1 MILELT
7 NKESRVLESLLA
19 SELSDSAIIV
29 EMFEIYGVEIRVID
43 NPVIPQKAAEVP
55 VFEDGSEAVWV
66 PR

>member
-29 EMFEIYGVEIRVID
+29 EMFEIYGVEIRVLD
-43 NPVIPQKAAEVP
+43 NPLIPKTEAEVP
-55 VFEDGSEAVWV
+55 VFEEGSEAV
-66 PR
+66 

>member
-29 EMFEIYGVEIRVID
+29 EMFEIYGVELRVVD
-43 NPVIPQKAAEVP
+43 NPIIPQKAAEVP
-55 VFEDGSEAVWV
+55 VFEDGSEAV
-66 PR
+66 

>member
-55 VFEDGSEAVWV
+55 VFEDGSEAV
-66 PR
+66 

>member
-43 NPVIPQKAAEVP
+43 NPVIPPKAAEVP
-55 VFEDGSEAVWV
+55 VFEDGSEAV
-66 PR
+66 